1 MSEESLPEG
10 WARLSL
16 ADAGAWSAGGTPSRK
31 VSAYFGGGIP
41 WVKSGDL
48 NDSVVTSVEETL
60 SQSGLQNSSAKVL
73 PKGTVSIAMYGATI
87 GKTGIFGLDA
97 ATNQACANCRVHEG
111 LVDRKFLLYFLQS
124 QKDEFVGAGQGGAQ
138 PNISATILK
147 AWPFLLAPLPEQ
159 HRIVEK
165 VEALLEQ
172 VNRAKARLDRV
183 PLILKRFRQAVLA
196 AACSGELTREWREE
210 HPEATLGTEVRAR
223 CDAAWT
229 EPWPDIPQSWGW
241 ARVERLL
248 LDEGSLSYGILK
260 PGEFVQ
266 HGVPMVRVMDIEG
279 NAINL
284 SQVVRVRPEVAKPYS
299 RTKLVAGDVLLT
311 VMATVGRAAVVPPEL
326 TGANVNRAIAVLRV
340 ERRVLEPEYLVA
352 LLESPFFQTVFMSEK
367 IGSAQAR
374 INIGD
379 LRAFTVPVP
388 PIGEQC
394 VLLQRLAQM
403 DRLRITIER
412 RVQAAT
418 ARANKLPQAILS
430 KAFSGELVPTEAELA
445 RLEGRTY
452 ETAEELLKRVTALGS
467 DAPSA
472 RKGRGRRT
480 G

>member
-172 VNRAKARLDRV
+172 VNRAKERLDRV

-196 AACSGELTREWREE
+196 AACSGQLGHAREAAVAGPLEFLPELPHGWRWMTAEETCSRVVDCHNKTAPYTETGIRLLRTTNIRGGKLVLDDARFVSEETYKFWSRRCPPEPGDVLFTREAPMGEAALIPPGMKICMGQRMMLLRADRKLLSPEYLLLAVQAPYVHKYAEHVAVGSGVLHMRVGDVERMPIPVPPKEE
-210 HPEATLGTEVRAR
+210 QAALVTLAKSALSFVDKVEERLDRATHRA
-223 CDAAWT
+223 
-229 EPWPDIPQSWGW
+229 EQIPQS
-241 ARVERLL
+241 
-248 LDEGSLSYGILK
+248 
-260 PGEFVQ
+260 
-266 HGVPMVRVMDIEG
+266 
-279 NAINL
+279 
-284 SQVVRVRPEVAKPYS
+284 
-299 RTKLVAGDVLLT
+299 
-311 VMATVGRAAVVPPEL
+311 
-326 TGANVNRAIAVLRV
+326 
-340 ERRVLEPEYLVA
+340 
-352 LLESPFFQTVFMSEK
+352 
-367 IGSAQAR
+367 
-374 INIGD
+374 
-379 LRAFTVPVP
+379 
-388 PIGEQC
+388 
-394 VLLQRLAQM
+394 
-403 DRLRITIER
+403 
-412 RVQAAT
+412 
-418 ARANKLPQAILS
+418 ILS
-430 KAFSGELVPTEAELA
+430 KAFAGELVPTEAELA

-467 DAPSA
+467 DVPSA

>member
-196 AACSGELTREWREE
+196 AACSGQLGHAREAAVAGPLEFLPELPHGWRWMTAEE
-210 HPEATLGTEVRAR
+210 TCSRVVDCHNKTAPYTE
-223 CDAAWT
+223 T
-229 EPWPDIPQSWGW
+229 GI
-241 ARVERLL
+241 RLL
-248 LDEGSLSYGILK
+248 
-260 PGEFVQ
+260 
-266 HGVPMVRVMDIEG
+266 
-279 NAINL
+279 
-284 SQVVRVRPEVAKPYS
+284 
-299 RTKLVAGDVLLT
+299 RTTNIRGGKLVLDDARFVSEETYKFWSRRCPPEPGDVLFTREAPMGEAALIPPG
-311 VMATVGRAAVVPPEL
+311 MKICMGQRMMLLRADRKL
-326 TGANVNRAIAVLRV
+326 LS
-340 ERRVLEPEYLVA
+340 PEYLLLAVQAPYVHKYAEHVA
-352 LLESPFFQTVFMSEK
+352 V
-367 IGSAQAR
+367 GSGVLHMR
-374 INIGD
+374 VGD
-379 LRAFTVPVP
+379 VERMPIPVP
-388 PIGEQC
+388 PKE
-394 VLLQRLAQM
+394 
-403 DRLRITIER
+403 E
-412 RVQAAT
+412 QAALVT
-418 ARANKLPQAILS
+418 LAKSALSFVDKVEERLDRATHRAEQIPQAILS

-472 RKGRGRRT
+472 RKGRGQRT

>member
-1 MSEESLPEG
+1 
-10 WARLSL
+10 
-16 ADAGAWSAGGTPSRK
+16 

-183 PLILKRFRQAVLA
+183 PLILKRFRQALML
-196 AACSGELTREWREE
+196 AACSGRLTADWREK
-210 HPEATLGTEVRAR
+210 HPSPPVGSV
-223 CDAAWT
+223 CDDIDKGGLP
-229 EPWPDIPQSWGW
+229 EIPDTWRW
-241 ARVERLL
+241 ARLTDLGELARGKSRHRPRNDPKLFGGCYPFIQTGDVARSRGRITNHSQTYNEAGLAQSRLWPKDTVCITIAANIAESGL
-248 LDEGSLSYGILK
+248 LDYPACFPDSVVGLITDRNVCLPEYAEFFIKTARSSLAQFA
-260 PGEFVQ
+260 PATAQ
-266 HGVPMVRVMDIEG
+266 A
-279 NAINL
+279 NINL
-284 SQVVRVRPEVAKPYS
+284 EILSKEVSVPLPPTAEQLEIVRTGVS
-299 RTKLVAGDVLLT
+299 LLHL
-311 VMATVGRAAVVPPEL
+311 ADS
-326 TGANVNRAIAVLRV
+326 I
-340 ERRVLEPEYLVA
+340 
-352 LLESPFFQTVFMSEK
+352 ES
-367 IGSAQAR
+367 
-374 INIGD
+374 
-379 LRAFTVPVP
+379 
-388 PIGEQC
+388 
-394 VLLQRLAQM
+394 
-403 DRLRITIER
+403 

-430 KAFSGELVPTEAELA
+430 KAFAGELVPTEAELA